1 MDGAT
6 ANALPGAVPEEVK
19 QERLARFMEL
29 QAEIS
34 TEKLERK
41 VGSVQ
46 TVLVD
51 AIDGELAIGR
61 SKADAPE
68 IDGLVQI
75 QDGAAAGLKP
85 GDFCEVRIM
94 GSDEHDLFGV
104 VGEGED

>member
-1 MDGAT
+1 
-6 ANALPGAVPEEVK
+6 VPEDVK
-19 QERLARFMEL
+19 QERLARFMAL

-34 TEKLERK
+34 AQKLERK
-41 VGSVQ
+41 VGTVQ
-46 TVLVD
+46 TVIID
-51 AIDGELAIGR
+51 QIDGELAIGR

-94 GSDEHDLFGV
+94 GSDEHDLFGL
-104 VGEGED
+104 VGPDED